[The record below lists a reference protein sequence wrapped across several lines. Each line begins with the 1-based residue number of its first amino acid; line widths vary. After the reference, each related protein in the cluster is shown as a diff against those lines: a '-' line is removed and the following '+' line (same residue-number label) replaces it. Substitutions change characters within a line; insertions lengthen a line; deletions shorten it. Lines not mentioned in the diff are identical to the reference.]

1 VTDVII
7 IGAGPVGLLTAYRLR
22 KLGLSCLIVDKRRDL
37 SSASRASTFQP
48 AVLDRL
54 EGLGLLDPLLSNG
67 YQVKVLRDLDLSSL
81 NFRDFALSAIA
92 GETRNPYRLHLEQY
106 WFSRLMVES
115 LQKSST
121 DVTDSVLWGH
131 ELVQILDNPKADDDR
146 PIQIMLNR
154 LDSSNPLIVE
164 AKWLIAADGAKST
177 VRSLLQVPFEG
188 MDINSPVVRMI
199 FQQLPL
205 AVSSLLEGLTY
216 ARHPHGNLS
225 ALRMYRAWRFI
236 LRPKCDEVDDALTD
250 ECWGKKKLA
259 HLFERVQV
267 SAVWDTLAVQT
278 DLYSVAQ
285 RFVQKRLHGR
295 CLFIGDA
302 AHITNT
308 RGGFNMNFGLLEG
321 LELAESIG
329 LSIQSFYSLGLD
341 SIINWAERWENLTQS
356 MLIPRTARLLDGGG
370 SPFLAS
376 NQAMIVKELREASL
390 LDIA

>member
-1 VTDVII
+1 MTDVII
-7 IGAGPVGLLTAYRLR
+7 IGAGPVGLLTAYGLR
-22 KLGLSCLIVDKRRDL
+22 NLGLSCLIVDKRRGL
-37 SSASRASTFQP
+37 SSAARASTFQP

-67 YQVKVLRDLDLSSL
+67 YQVRVLRDLDLSSL
-81 NFRDFALSAIA
+81 HYRDLALSAIS

-106 WFSRLMVES
+106 YFSRLMVES
-115 LQKSST
+115 LPKLSAGGS
-121 DVTDSVLWGH
+121 DSVLWGH
-131 ELVQILDNPKADDDR
+131 ELIQVLDNPHVTDDR
-146 PIQIMLNR
+146 PIRIVLNR
-154 LDSSNPLIVE
+154 LDSSNPLVVE

-177 VRSLLQVPFEG
+177 ARHLLQVPFEG

-225 ALRMYRAWRFI
+225 ALRMQHAWRLI
-236 LRPKCDEVDDALTD
+236 LRPKNDEVDDALTG
-250 ECWGKKKLA
+250 ECWARKKLA
-259 HLFERVQV
+259 NLFESVQPPE
-267 SAVWDTLAVQT
+267 VWDTLSVQM
-278 DLYSVAQ
+278 DLYNVAQ
-285 RFVQKRLHGR
+285 RFVQKRQHGR

-302 AHITNT
+302 AHVTNT

-329 LSIQSFYSLGLD
+329 LSIQDFDPLGLD
-341 SIINWAERWENLTQS
+341 AVMNWAMRWENLTQS
-356 MLIPRTARLLDGGG
+356 VLIPRTARLLDGS
-370 SPFLAS
+370 SPLLAR
-376 NQAMIVKELREASL
+376 NQAMTLERLREASL